1 MDAGAASPPIAAAFA
16 VEDQGEWEELA
27 RGRLASSVGNL
38 PQAPAP
44 AKRKRQ
50 VRWAEMLA
58 EWLAA
63 LPVARR
69 RSAAPTRAKPEVV
82 MCLQPASHLSVL
94 REGTRALCQSAAVL

>member
-1 MDAGAASPPIAAAFA
+1 MDAGAASPPIAAAFV
-16 VEDQGEWEELA
+16 VEVQGVWEELA
-27 RGRLASSVGNL
+27 LGRLPSSVGKL
-38 PQAPAP
+38 QQAPAP

-63 LPVARR
+63 LPAARR
-69 RSAAPTRAKPEVV
+69 RSAAQTRAKPEVV
-82 MCLQPASHLSVL
+82 TCLQLVSHSSVL